1 MVAQTVTAPRKNRA
15 DQLRETC
22 KWLMTIFGAVD
33 GVLIAGLQLTGL
45 GKAEG
50 PWLIAA
56 IAGFVLAISGVGL
69 IIWQLT
75 QVFGAGVVNRTVLN
89 RFYRLKK
96 DGTEIAPGSKKGVV
110 GGIIVDDPTWFRG
123 RYKSLTEFV
132 EALDVHQGQWWQ
144 LTPQQLALP
153 ANQSDAQY
161 FNAVQSEL
169 NYYMGQA
176 LVSQQFRESIA
187 GSFLGFALSA
197 LGIAVFAYAVGQQA
211 PVEAIK
217 AQTLNPQFLTL
228 SQTAMPKYEA
238 SFGKDCAAGP
248 VGVYVLGKG
257 STSLDVLSI
266 PSDKCKATRVTVPT
280 SDATLTTVSH

>member
-1 MVAQTVTAPRKNRA
+1 
-15 DQLRETC
+15 
-22 KWLMTIFGAVD
+22 
-33 GVLIAGLQLTGL
+33 
-45 GKAEG
+45 
-50 PWLIAA
+50 
-56 IAGFVLAISGVGL
+56 
-69 IIWQLT
+69 
-75 QVFGAGVVNRTVLN
+75 
-89 RFYRLKK
+89 
-96 DGTEIAPGSKKGVV
+96 
-110 GGIIVDDPTWFRG
+110 
-123 RYKSLTEFV
+123 
-132 EALDVHQGQWWQ
+132 
-144 LTPQQLALP
+144 
-153 ANQSDAQY
+153 
-161 FNAVQSEL
+161 
-169 NYYMGQA
+169 MGQA

-266 PSDKCKATRVTVPT
+266 PSDKCKATRVTDG
-280 SDATLTTVSH
+280 SDLRRDPNDRQPLTGPESSPSSSLGLSVDGATGFRQP